1 MKMKKL
7 ICLALAALMTA
18 SLLCGCGSSA
28 KSSGSSMSYAEAPAM
43 KAEAGMDMAAAEEVA
58 YENAVMDS
66 GAGQSQASLPE
77 SRKWIITVYL
87 NTETE
92 DLDSLL
98 EALNQQ
104 MTELGGYLEDQS
116 IRNGSRY
123 DQRRYRSADLTIR
136 VPADRVDE
144 FTQAVSG
151 VANVVSNRRELED
164 ITLQYVSTESRMLA
178 LQTEEARL
186 LELME
191 KAETMSDLLE
201 IEARLTDVRY
211 ELESTT
217 SQLRVYSNQVDY
229 ATIHLSVEE
238 VQEYTP
244 VEEETLWQRISGGF
258 MSSLKS
264 VGEGIVDFFVW
275 VIVSLP
281 YLVIWGAVLAVVI
294 IIFKKKKIKL
304 FRRKKKEEKGE
315 ES

>member
-1 MKMKKL
+1 M
-7 ICLALAALMTA
+7 
-18 SLLCGCGSSA
+18 
-28 KSSGSSMSYAEAPAM
+28 
-43 KAEAGMDMAAAEEVA
+43 
-58 YENAVMDS
+58 
-66 GAGQSQASLPE
+66 
-77 SRKWIITVYL
+77 
-87 NTETE
+87 
-92 DLDSLL
+92 
-98 EALNQQ
+98 
-104 MTELGGYLEDQS
+104 
-116 IRNGSRY
+116 
-123 DQRRYRSADLTIR
+123 
-136 VPADRVDE
+136 
-144 FTQAVSG
+144 
-151 VANVVSNRRELED
+151 ANVVFNRRELED

-229 ATIHLSVEE
+229 ATIYLSIEQ

-264 VGEGIVDFFVW
+264 VGEGIVDFIVW

-281 YLVIWGAVLAVVI
+281 YLVIWGAVLALVVY
-294 IIFKKKKIKL
+294 IFKKKRIKL
-304 FRRKKKEEKGE
+304 FRRKKKEAKTE
-315 ES
+315 E

>member
-7 ICLALAALMTA
+7 ISLALAVLMTV
-18 SLLCGCGSSA
+18 SLLSGCGSSA
-28 KSSGSSMSYAEAPAM
+28 RSSGSSMAYAEAPAAM
-43 KAEAGMDMAAAEEVA
+43 KAESAEEVA
-58 YENAVMDS
+58 YDNAVMDA
-66 GAGQSQASLPE
+66 GAGQSQPSLPD

-87 NTETE
+87 DTETE
-92 DLDSLL
+92 DLDGLL
-98 EALNQQ
+98 AALNQQ
-104 MTELGGYLEDQS
+104 INELGGYLEDQS

-123 DQRRYRSADLTIR
+123 AQRRYRSADLTVR
-136 VPADRVDE
+136 VPADRVDD

-151 VANVVSNRRELED
+151 MANVVSNRRELED

-191 KAETMSDLLE
+191 QAETMSDLLE

-217 SQLRVYSNQVDY
+217 SRLRVYNNQVDY
-229 ATIHLSVEE
+229 ATIHLSIEE

-275 VIVSLP
+275 IIVSLP
-281 YLVIWGAVLAVVI
+281 YLVIWGAVLALVI
-294 IIFKKKKIKL
+294 FIFKKKKIKL
-304 FRRKKKEEKGE
+304 FRRKKKGEKSEE
-315 ES
+315 

>member
-1 MKMKKL
+1 MKMKKI
-7 ICLALAALMTA
+7 ICLALTVLMTA

-28 KSSGSSMSYAEAPAM
+28 KSSGSSMAYAEAPAAM
-43 KAEAGMDMAAAEEVA
+43 KMEASSDMAASEEVA
-58 YENAVMDS
+58 YENAVMDA
-66 GAGQSQASLPE
+66 GAGQAETALPD

-92 DLDSLL
+92 DLDGLL
-98 EALNQQ
+98 DALNQQ
-104 MTELGGYLEDQS
+104 MAELGGYLEDQS

-151 VANVVSNRRELED
+151 MANVVSNRRELED

-229 ATIHLSVEE
+229 ATIYLSIEQ

-264 VGEGIVDFFVW
+264 VGEGIVDFIVW

-281 YLVIWGAVLAVVI
+281 YLVIWGAVLALVVY
-294 IIFKKKKIKL
+294 IFKKKRIKL
-304 FRRKKKEEKGE
+304 FRRKKKEAKTE
-315 ES
+315 E

>member
-7 ICLALAALMTA
+7 ICLALAALMIA

-28 KSSGSSMSYAEAPAM
+28 QSAGSSMSYAEAPAM
-43 KAEAGMDMAAAEEVA
+43 KAEAVEEVA
-58 YENAVMDS
+58 YDNAVMDT
-66 GAGQSQASLPE
+66 GAGQSQTALPD

-92 DLDSLL
+92 DLDGLL
-98 EALNQQ
+98 TALDQQ
-104 MTELGGYLEDQS
+104 MKELGGYLEDQS

-123 DQRRYRSADLTIR
+123 AQRRYRSADLTVR
-136 VPADRVDE
+136 VPADRVDD

-151 VANVVSNRRELED
+151 IANVVSNRRELED

-191 KAETMSDLLE
+191 QAETMSDLLE

-217 SQLRVYSNQVDY
+217 SRLRVYNNQVDY
-229 ATIHLSVEE
+229 ATIHLSIEE

-258 MSSLKS
+258 MNSLKS

-281 YLVIWGAVLAVVI
+281 YLVIWGAVLALVI
-294 IIFKKKKIKL
+294 YIFKKKKIQL
-304 FRRKKKEEKGE
+304 FRRKKKETKTE
-315 ES
+315 E

>member
-1 MKMKKL
+1 
-7 ICLALAALMTA
+7 
-18 SLLCGCGSSA
+18 
-28 KSSGSSMSYAEAPAM
+28 
-43 KAEAGMDMAAAEEVA
+43 
-58 YENAVMDS
+58 
-66 GAGQSQASLPE
+66 
-77 SRKWIITVYL
+77 
-87 NTETE
+87 
-92 DLDSLL
+92 
-98 EALNQQ
+98 
-104 MTELGGYLEDQS
+104 
-116 IRNGSRY
+116 
-123 DQRRYRSADLTIR
+123 
-136 VPADRVDE
+136 
-144 FTQAVSG
+144 
-151 VANVVSNRRELED
+151 
-164 ITLQYVSTESRMLA
+164 MLA

-229 ATIHLSVEE
+229 ATIHLSIEQ

>member
-66 GAGQSQASLPE
+66 GAGHSQPSLPE
-77 SRKWIITVYL
+77 SRKWVITVYL

-151 VANVVSNRRELED
+151 MANVVSNRREL
-164 ITLQYVSTESRMLA
+164 
-178 LQTEEARL
+178 
-186 LELME
+186 
-191 KAETMSDLLE
+191 
-201 IEARLTDVRY
+201 
-211 ELESTT
+211 
-217 SQLRVYSNQVDY
+217 
-229 ATIHLSVEE
+229 
-238 VQEYTP
+238 
-244 VEEETLWQRISGGF
+244 
-258 MSSLKS
+258 
-264 VGEGIVDFFVW
+264 
-275 VIVSLP
+275 
-281 YLVIWGAVLAVVI
+281 
-294 IIFKKKKIKL
+294 
-304 FRRKKKEEKGE
+304 
-315 ES
+315 

>member
-7 ICLALAALMTA
+7 MCLALAVLMTA

-28 KSSGSSMSYAEAPAM
+28 KSSGSSMAYAEAPASM
-43 KAEAGMDMAAAEEVA
+43 KMEAGVEMAASEEIA
-58 YENAVMDS
+58 YDNAVMDS
-66 GAGQSQASLPE
+66 GAGQSQPDLPE

-87 NTETE
+87 DTETE
-92 DLDSLL
+92 DLDGLL
-98 EALNQQ
+98 TALNQQ

-123 DQRRYRSADLTIR
+123 AQRRYRSADLTVR

-151 VANVVSNRRELED
+151 MANVVSNRRELED

-191 KAETMSDLLE
+191 QAETMSDLLE

-217 SQLRVYSNQVDY
+217 SRLRVYNNQVDY
-229 ATIHLSVEE
+229 ATIHLSIEE

-258 MSSLKS
+258 MNSLKS

-275 VIVSLP
+275 IIVSLP
-281 YLVIWGAVLAVVI
+281 YLVVWGAVLALVI
-294 IIFKKKKIKL
+294 YIFKKKKIKL
-304 FRRKKKEEKGE
+304 FRRKKKGEKPGE
-315 ES
+315 